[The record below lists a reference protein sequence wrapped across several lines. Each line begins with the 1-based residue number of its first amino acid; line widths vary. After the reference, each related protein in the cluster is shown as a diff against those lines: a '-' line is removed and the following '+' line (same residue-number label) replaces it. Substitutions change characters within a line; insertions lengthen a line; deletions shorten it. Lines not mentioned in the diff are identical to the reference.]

1 MNIGT
6 AFAIPEIT
14 KQPKTGVVKYGSTVI
29 LECSVFGSYH
39 NYEMIWFKVQSDER
53 HVKQRSTKQSIWSS
67 DPDKNIQRQRL
78 TIFNF
83 NEDKAE
89 YYCQVK
95 RYAVNHV
102 GKATIQ
108 LHLEGKWMFLLKKS
122 FNAVRLRFKMG
133 STDKK
138 DILPCHQYS
147 SSCIQLFTRT
157 YAFFLRIDQA
167 SHFKFVSRWKVDCD
181 RGE

>member
-83 NEDKAE
+83 NEDKAD

-108 LHLEGKWMFLLKKS
+108 LHLEGKWMFLLKK
-122 FNAVRLRFKMG
+122 
-133 STDKK
+133 
-138 DILPCHQYS
+138 I
-147 SSCIQLFTRT
+147 IQ
-157 YAFFLRIDQA
+157 
-167 SHFKFVSRWKVDCD
+167 C
-181 RGE
+181 GEI